1 MRSEE
6 EDDASLLPLLGGAV
20 EQQSNDHISLATAYG
35 TYQHVVGIQSRET
48 VVLSGLNLNSA
59 KKVECQ
65 FDAGTK
71 SSRVRVMVF
80 DRKGRPTLTKMS
92 RHEVLRMTQEAAEPK
107 EEVVSEDTSSLN
119 LEKLSPLL
127 RRRSSLTS
135 ASVWRLGQQSR
146 AAGQQDLYA
155 PVSVQPVHSRD
166 IRKMENAFSVTN
178 ESRITVRKQAILIS
192 ADPLRA
198 IILRDVCLIYVPDEA
213 DTLLLILKPKFA
225 ESTREDNAPFE
236 FRALEALLSTLSRYF
251 ELQYEQLSPA
261 VVGAVD
267 DLMHGG
273 LDARKL
279 EKLRES
285 KNTVNEFKAHV
296 DGVRRVLMMLLD
308 NEEHLRLL
316 FLTKLYNEPNLLSDL
331 WGIDGEEIEVLI
343 ENYLQDIFSTRTK
356 SELLQHRIS
365 NAESLVM
372 MQLDS
377 MRNYLLGVDLIFSI
391 VIISISIGT
400 FITGVFGMNLHSGLE
415 SSDTWFLAVV
425 ILTVLLSLILTIIGI
440 LYFKLKGVLLQ

>member
-1 MRSEE
+1 MRSEG
-6 EDDASLLPLLGGAV
+6 EDDASLLPLLGGAL
-20 EQQSNDHISLATAYG
+20 EQQVNDHTDPAIAYG
-35 TYQHVVGIQSRET
+35 TYQHAVGIRSTKT
-48 VVLSGLNLNSA
+48 VVLGGSSLNSA
-59 KKVECQ
+59 KKFECQ
-65 FDAGTK
+65 FDAGPK
-71 SSRVRVMVF
+71 SGRVLVMIF
-80 DRKGRPTLTKMS
+80 DREGRPTFKEMS
-92 RHEVLRMTQEAAEPK
+92 RQEVLRMTQEAAEK
-107 EEVVSEDTSSLN
+107 VVSEDMSSSN
-119 LEKLSPLL
+119 LGKLSPPL
-127 RRRSSLTS
+127 RKRSSLTS
-135 ASVWRLGQQSR
+135 ASVRRLGQQSR
-146 AAGQQDLYA
+146 TASQQDLYT
-155 PVSVQPVHSRD
+155 PVSVQLVHSRD

-178 ESRITVRKQAILIS
+178 EPRITVRKQAILIS

-198 IILRDVCLIYVPDEA
+198 IILRDTCLIYVPDEA
-213 DTLLLILKPKFA
+213 DTLLLILESKFA

-251 ELQYEQLSPA
+251 ELQYEELSPA
-261 VVGAVD
+261 VIGAVD
-267 DLMHGG
+267 GLMHGG

-279 EKLRES
+279 EKLREL
-285 KNTVNEFKAHV
+285 KNTVNEFEAHV

-308 NEEHLRLL
+308 NEENLRLL

-331 WGIDGEEIEVLI
+331 WSIDGEEIEVLI

-391 VIISISIGT
+391 VVISISIGT
-400 FITGVFGMNLHSGLE
+400 FITGIFGMNLHSGLE
-415 SSDTWFLAVV
+415 STDGWFLSVA

-440 LYFKLKGVLLQ
+440 FYFKLKGVLLQ